1 MNGMERLF
9 LIPQPETLT
18 NKLKHIRC
26 CSSVKPTK
34 DMSVFD
40 VIMEVYKCTSLP
52 NSGSAEN
59 TLRGTF
65 TKSPIP

>member
-1 MNGMERLF
+1 MERLF

-26 CSSVKPTK
+26 YSSVKPTK